1 MVIFSLPFQARDD
14 VVEFLMTNRAVLIPR
29 AQRNGLGLA
38 HKSPLWP
45 AKCANLWRIGSTR
58 RAAITIGAL
67 LFWAAD
73 PAVAQSPAPHH
84 GLSDPAVMQS
94 PAARR
99 GLRFV
104 RLHCAQCHAI
114 DNVSESPLAI
124 APPFRTLRL
133 RFPVADLQRPL
144 AQGIHPK
151 MPLFRLEPA
160 QVDDIMTYL
169 KTLEH

>member
-1 MVIFSLPFQARDD
+1 M
-14 VVEFLMTNRAVLIPR
+14 LIPR
-29 AQRNGLGLA
+29 APRNGLGLA

-45 AKCANLWRIGSTR
+45 AKCANLWRLGSTH

-67 LFWAAD
+67 LLWLAD
-73 PAVAQSPAPHH
+73 PAVAQSPATHH
-84 GLSDPAVMQS
+84 DLSDPAVAHS

-104 RLHCAQCHAI
+104 RMHCAQCHAI
-114 DNVSESPLAI
+114 DKVSASPLAI
-124 APPFRTLRL
+124 APPFRTLHL

-151 MPLFRLEPA
+151 MPLFRLEA
-160 QVDDIMTYL
+160 SQVDDIMTYL
-169 KTLEH
+169 KTLEP